1 MDPHLLIVARR
12 GRGWKNYLGF
22 ASLIVSRS
30 PLSILLLQLEFD
42 SSEEYRELFQLLSVL
57 FTACLGGLIELN
69 YFIDLDYLIC
79 IGQIHHY
86 NIYPIV
92 RFGAAT
98 LIA

>member
-1 MDPHLLIVARR
+1 MDPHILIVARR

-57 FTACLGGLIELN
+57 FTAGLGGLIELN
-69 YFIDLDYLIC
+69 YFIDLDYLIWP
-79 IGQIHHY
+79 
-86 NIYPIV
+86 NPS
-92 RFGAAT
+92 
-98 LIA
+98 L